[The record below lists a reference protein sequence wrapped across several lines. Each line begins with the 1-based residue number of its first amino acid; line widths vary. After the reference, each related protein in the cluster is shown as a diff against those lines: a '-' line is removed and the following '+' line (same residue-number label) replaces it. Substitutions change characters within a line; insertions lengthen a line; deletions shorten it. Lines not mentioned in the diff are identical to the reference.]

1 MSVRVDTQHLSGF
14 VGENEYKALAPQVK
28 LAHEMLHNG
37 TGLGNDFIGWVDL
50 PTNYDKEEF
59 ARIKDGGKADSEELQ
74 TFSLSSASAVLTSVP
89 APRLNF

>member
-59 ARIKDGGKADSEELQ
+59 ARIKEAAKRIQRIRRCL
-74 TFSLSSASAVLTSVP
+74 LSSASAVLTL
-89 APRLNF
+89 APVQRLSF

>member
-28 LAHEMLHNG
+28 LAHEMLHSG

-59 ARIKDGGKADSEELQ
+59 ARIKEAAKKNSVGFAGVHCHRHRR
-74 TFSLSSASAVLTSVP
+74 FLSWRAQPLS
-89 APRLNF
+89 F

>member
-28 LAHEMLHNG
+28 LAHEMLHSG

-59 ARIKDGGKADSEELQ
+59 ARIKEAAKEFSRIRRC
-74 TFSLSSASAVLTSVP
+74 SLSSASEVP
-89 APRLNF
+89 ILARAQPLSF